1 MPRQSWGEGMETTAR
16 LDGTGQPPCFCLEK
30 VPELAC
36 HQRPHAGGRW
46 PQPSVPVQLWAGRVL
61 GLLLVEVPLLLVPG
75 HDVQVVE
82 VGVVIH
88 GAAGGGAVRDRLCLH
103 SGLPDSHP
111 VEELGPGVPPEMKG
125 HVLAALSWS

>member
-36 HQRPHAGGRW
+36 HQRPCAGGRW
-46 PQPSVPVQLWAGRVL
+46 PQPSVPIQLWAGRVL
-61 GLLLVEVPLLLVPG
+61 GLLLVEVPLLLIPG
-75 HDVQVVE
+75 HDVQVVK

-88 GAAGGGAVRDRLCLH
+88 CAAGGVSPEPAWVGGQ
-103 SGLPDSHP
+103 GL
-111 VEELGPGVPPEMKG
+111 GVGGWCDPLYLKG
-125 HVLAALSWS
+125 HKGCLG